1 MWPHRP
7 VGRVMFTLA
16 LGLVAAAALLLDTAA
31 PPAADAMVAWHAL
44 STLALAALAGWA
56 LWTPQLPR
64 DSGRSLAALLGL
76 AAGQLAVAAGRLPF
90 HAIEGF
96 AMPFVLALARA
107 ARWRWSAGAG
117 RDGKSPGDMAHP
129 VPADRPGAGHA
140 QAPLPRRVRAT
151 IAPCPASC

>member
-16 LGLVAAAALLLDTAA
+16 LGLVAAAALLLNTAA
-31 PPAADAMVAWHAL
+31 PPAADALVAWYAL
-44 STLALAALAGWA
+44 STLALAGLAGWA

-76 AAGQLAVAAGRLPF
+76 GLLGSLAVAAGRLPF

-96 AMPFVLALARA
+96 AMPFVLALALCSTLA
-107 ARWRWSAGAG
+107 LVGWRWS
-117 RDGKSPGDMAHP
+117 
-129 VPADRPGAGHA
+129 
-140 QAPLPRRVRAT
+140 RRE
-151 IAPCPASC
+151 ISW